1 MSEEEKRICHP
12 DGRIKYI
19 DTPEGRYKFNY
30 TEDKEL
36 DVVLC
41 PDDSKYEFFYGEEGE
56 IDCMETPYGTL
67 NFFYTRSGK
76 LDSINVEG
84 IGEFVFYYD
93 DNDVQ
98 IEIVGEIDEILENE
112 LRLFGIL

>member
-1 MSEEEKRICHP
+1 
-12 DGRIKYI
+12 
-19 DTPEGRYKFNY
+19 
-30 TEDKEL
+30 
-36 DVVLC
+36 
-41 PDDSKYEFFYGEEGE
+41 
-56 IDCMETPYGTL
+56 METPYGTL